1 MKEYWSPVT
10 SAISSKT
17 KLANINFDD
26 AVNETETLLRS
37 TVKKQ
42 MISDVPLGCF
52 LSGGIDSSLIASLMQ
67 SESKD
72 LLILLQLV

>member
-1 MKEYWSPVT
+1 MPVT

-37 TVKKQ
+37 TVKQ

-52 LSGGIDSSLIASLMQ
+52 LSGGIDSSLIAS
-67 SESKD
+67 
-72 LLILLQLV
+72 